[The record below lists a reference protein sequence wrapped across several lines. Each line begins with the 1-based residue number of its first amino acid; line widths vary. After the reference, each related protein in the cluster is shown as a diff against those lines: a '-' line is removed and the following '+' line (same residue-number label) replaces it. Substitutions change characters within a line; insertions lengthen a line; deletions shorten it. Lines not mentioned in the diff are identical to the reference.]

1 MYQDID
7 YYLKSIFYE
16 RPDNPAKLLSDLFK
30 IQNITDIKV
39 IKIKEQHP
47 KIIIPDFVI
56 KFKIENQYYLLNI
69 EFQTK
74 LNKESVL
81 KAVMY
86 NILIK
91 QEYKLPVLSMILSID
106 KRYSRSK
113 GVFYYKVKE
122 GLKIENKKGID
133 FIKIEVMVINLLNEE
148 IREIVRK
155 RDYLGLIELIESY
168 TSDYDVRKLEELIE
182 LVEERTKRG
191 IYKEKEEILLKII
204 IGLMYLRRSKVS
216 KEEILRMLRI
226 DKKEKEKIKRM
237 YKDNPLIQYIAETIF
252 EDELKKYQE
261 KLKQKEIEAKQ
272 KEEELKQK
280 EEELKE
286 LKIKALKETVNSLIK
301 VKLRK
306 KWLEF
311 ITKIE
316 RINDEHKLIKLKEIL
331 EEEIPYEELYKII
344 GDFLNN

>member
-1 MYQDID
+1 
-7 YYLKSIFYE
+7 
-16 RPDNPAKLLSDLFK
+16 LSDLFK

-56 KFKIENQYYLLNI
+56 KLKIKNQYYLLNI
-69 EFQTK
+69 EFQTI
-74 LNKESVL
+74 LSKESIL

-113 GVFYYKVKE
+113 EVFYYKVKE

-155 RDYLGLIELIESY
+155 RDYLGLIELIKSY
-168 TSDYDVRKLEELIE
+168 TSNYNLRKLKELIE

-204 IGLMYLRRSKVS
+204 IGLMYLRRTRVS
-216 KEEILRMLRI
+216 KEEVLKMLRI

-331 EEEIPYEELYKII
+331 EEEIPHEELYKII
-344 GDFLNN
+344 EDFLNN

>member
-106 KRYSRSK
+106 KRYSRSR

-122 GLKIENKKGID
+122 DLKIENKKGID
-133 FIKIEVMVINLLNEE
+133 FIKVEVMVINLLNEE